1 MSVGE
6 RSWSGLVREVG
17 HSFLALLR
25 AEIDALVGDFQGSAR
40 RLVRAVLLAAVAAAV
55 VFWAI
60 GLLIDLAVELLALA
74 MPRWGAAAVVLGV
87 LVVAALVLVAVV
99 RRRFLAIE
107 SPADTVRRRVDESRA
122 WWTRRIEG
130 EEALPP
136 AAGKAAEPTPPIEE
150 ELP

>member
-1 MSVGE
+1 MSEGE

-17 HSFLALLR
+17 RSFLALLR

-40 RLVRAVLLAAVAAAV
+40 TLVRALLLAAVAGAV

-60 GLLIDLAVELLALA
+60 GLLIDLAVELLALVL
-74 MPRWGAAAVVLGV
+74 PRWGAAAVVLGV
-87 LVVAALVLVAVV
+87 LIVAALVLAIVV
-99 RRRFLAIE
+99 RRRFMAIE
-107 SPADTVRRRVDESRA
+107 SPADTVRRRVEESRV

-136 AAGKAAEPTPPIEE
+136 PARPAPPIEE